1 MGNTIMAIIKIDGS
15 TLTSHSS
22 ASDITDVT
30 TTSALAEGSNLYYT
44 EARVNANF
52 ATKTTTDLT
61 EGSNLYYTDVRTD
74 GRVNL
79 QTGANLD
86 LSSKTTTDLTEGSN
100 LYYTD
105 VRAVDAVE
113 ATSLLTL
120 NDLNTSAVTTDSSL
134 FEFNTSVESFNNAFT
149 VGGNYDSLIDQLR
162 IETNSGR
169 WNRSRSAMRATANA
183 DFDSGAGL
191 EQFSN
196 EFGVD
201 TSYSLNNSEIANI
214 GVQVEDPDFDTD
226 NTLMYGN
233 GQSAFFNVQMRGDG
247 YVPGSGPPLQALKIE
262 PWSSRITMNT
272 ASGTANLTIE
282 TNAPA
287 IEDTKPHVFVNLTT
301 TERNAL
307 TAESGMMIFNTTD
320 VKLQCY
326 DGSAWNNLH

>member
-1 MGNTIMAIIKIDGS
+1 MSIIKIDGT
-15 TLTSHSS
+15 TLTSHQS
-22 ASDITDVT
+22 ASDITDVVN
-30 TTSALAEGSNLYYT
+30 TSQITEGSNLYYT

-61 EGSNLYYTDVRTD
+61 EGSNLYYTDVRAD

-86 LSSKTTTDLTEGSN
+86 LSSKTTTDLLEGSN
-100 LYYTD
+100 LYFTN

-120 NDLNTSAVTTDSSL
+120 NDLNTSAITTDSSL
-134 FEFNTSVESFNNAFT
+134 FEFNTSVESFNNGFT
-149 VGGNYDSLIDQLR
+149 VGGNYGSLIDQIR

-191 EQFSN
+191 EQFNN

-201 TSYSLNNSEIANI
+201 TSYSINNSEIANI
-214 GVQVEDPDFDTD
+214 GVQVDNPDFNGD
-226 NTLMYGN
+226 NTLAYGN

-262 PWSSRITMNT
+262 PWSSVITINT
-272 ASGTANLTIE
+272 ATGNNALLME

-287 IEDTKPHVFVNLTT
+287 FKENKPHIFVNLTT
-301 TERNAL
+301 TERDAL
-307 TAESGMMIFNTTD
+307 SADSGMMIFNTTD

-326 DGSAWNNLH
+326 DGTAWNNLH